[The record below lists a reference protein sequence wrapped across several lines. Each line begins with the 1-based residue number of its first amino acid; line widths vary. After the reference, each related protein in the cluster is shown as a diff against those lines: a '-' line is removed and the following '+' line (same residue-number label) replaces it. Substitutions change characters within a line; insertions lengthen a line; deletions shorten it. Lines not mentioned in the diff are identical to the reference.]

1 MIFARA
7 ESVCPVCLRVLPARK
22 RSEPDGIYMDK
33 TCPEHGN
40 FSSLIWE
47 GDLRSYLTWPVRN
60 AAAEAPVDG
69 KARDRGCPYDCG
81 LCREHRTKGCCV
93 LLELTR
99 RCNLHCPVCFASA
112 GAGAES
118 DLSLAEIETQYDYL
132 MAHGGPFNIQLS
144 GGEPTVRDDLP
155 AIIRLGREKGFP
167 FFQLNTNGLRLAMEA
182 GYAEELK
189 AAGLNTVFLQFDGVT
204 DAVFETLRGRPL
216 LAEKEQAI
224 VNCAAA
230 GLGIVLVPVIAGVS
244 YEFIRLAGRYDNK
257 LVDILSAP
265 GLCLQRLTTR
275 EPDDSQIEVGIASV
289 EAVFNWKKYL
299 NENFGASYPLEEEAQ
314 QEAQE

>member
-60 AAAEAPVDG
+60 TAAEAPVDG
-69 KARDRGCPYDCG
+69 KPRDRGCPYDCG

-167 FFQLNTNGLRLAMEA
+167 FFQLNTNGLRLAREA

-230 GLGIVLVPVIAGVS
+230 GLGIVLVPVIAAGVN
-244 YEFIRLAGRYDNK
+244 EDQVGAIQARDHPKNAAPAGGADGR
-257 LVDILSAP
+257 SAP
-265 GLCLQRLTTR
+265 RLRLWRRRGGKPLLFLPCQLPAPERRELKAPQAQGGGRLLLCQLR
-275 EPDDSQIEVGIASV
+275 
-289 EAVFNWKKYL
+289 
-299 NENFGASYPLEEEAQ
+299 
-314 QEAQE
+314 